1 MKMQQMYNEFGKVNS
16 HFHIFL
22 SLGNVTSSICTYG
35 ITKVVT
41 YKYHLFSFDLSL

>member
-22 SLGNVTSSICTYG
+22 SLGNVTSSIRTDG

-41 YKYHLFSFDLSL
+41 YEYYLFTLG